1 MNRAPALSE
10 IANDDLY
17 ICGSLKQELVLWL
30 EMDRLVPQPGCSVV
44 TPCMSLAPSIP
55 TVSRLMNIYSC
66 PLTFMGVRCSCG
78 GSAPKACWT
87 HTGCPYIFTKHFI
100 QPAWRATEL
109 SPNSEC
115 TSCVF
120 PVLSYKIACIQIKP
134 ETMASKTHKR
144 CLVYCSSYLHYWKTL
159 NIKHPHRHTKPKVK
173 PN

>member
-1 MNRAPALSE
+1 MNRALALSE
-10 IANDDLY
+10 IANDELY

-78 GSAPKACWT
+78 GSAPKAWWT

-134 ETMASKTHKR
+134 ETMASKTQTLS
-144 CLVYCSSYLHYWKTL
+144 CLLFIISTL
-159 NIKHPHRHTKPKVK
+159 LKNT
-173 PN
+173 